1 MKNRRWTTILIL
13 SAAITAAR
21 PTCAAPATPPLL
33 RTDDETQSLVSR
45 LKDPDS
51 AVAQREEAARRL
63 LQRPGEQ
70 ALVAL
75 RGVLDDLTNPRGQ
88 LAVARA
94 IAMQAN
100 PDPALVAPLEVMIG
114 PDRALTEAATE
125 ALSNFRDNPGALRL
139 LTTLGGARQQREA
152 MRMLAIRAIANVAQ
166 KSAAE
171 FLISLLASEDENQ
184 RIRSAAIDA
193 LTDMTGHTE
202 FGRDPQQWLR
212 WWSANVTRSEG
223 EWKTELLANQ
233 AARFTQFRGKY
244 DELVRETELFL
255 TERYLAAVT
264 EQQAKAGSPNPTAS
278 ERNPAAADQQADLL
292 LRYLGSANAQV
303 RRVGATIIH
312 DEAMAARRVPPAAR
326 EYLRKMIVDSDRDVR
341 IAASTALR
349 AINDPQALD
358 ALLGQL
364 NGEQDPEVRAA
375 LAAPLASIGDLRA
388 VPALRTLV
396 HDPYTTTAAAAA
408 AALKEL
414 GPIIREKAPQT
425 AQEIAMELKGT
436 LEELPPG
443 PGTLALREAIVDAM
457 VPLREPA
464 LMPTFYRL
472 LRETTSVRVRWAAL
486 RALGEIGEAKSGD
499 TIAGYLEDR
508 ENGVRLEAL
517 RALGNL
523 KTASGSRET
532 SAADHAEE
540 IYKRMDPAFETDPSV
555 REQAW
560 AVLQPAFLGIAL
572 EQLPTWADRFEKD
585 PARRIIVLRAMVDRY
600 NRPQD
605 ADPLAAARQRLGMA
619 LMDANQPA
627 EAAKAFKPA
636 LDYWRVKNP
645 EHMVT
650 EQLVEQYLKSLLYS
664 RQYAEAVSLAGEL
677 VKTRISYQQTAG
689 ASFRTELDRLRQT
702 ARNPEC
708 LALIEQ
714 IRKMAPPLAPLYQ
727 EAINTIELEI
737 RRTTSQPAATQP
749 TPGP

>member
-13 SAAITAAR
+13 SAAIAAAR
-21 PTCAAPATPPLL
+21 TTCAAPSTPPLP
-33 RTDDETQSLVSR
+33 RTDDETQSLVSS
-45 LKDPDS
+45 LKDPDA

-75 RGVLDDLTNPRGQ
+75 RAVLEDPANPRGQ

-100 PDPALVAPLEVMIG
+100 PDPALVAPLEGMIG

-125 ALSNFRDNPGALRL
+125 ALSNFKDNPGALHL
-139 LTTLGGARQQREA
+139 LTTLAGARQQREV
-152 MRMLAIRAIANVAQ
+152 MRLLAIRAIANVAQ
-166 KSAAE
+166 KPAAE
-171 FLISLLASEDENQ
+171 FLISLLASDDENQ

-202 FGRDPQQWLR
+202 FSRDPQQWLA
-212 WWSANVTRSEG
+212 WWSANVKRSQD
-223 EWKTELLANQ
+223 EWKAELLANQ
-233 AARFTQFRGKY
+233 AARFAQFRGKY

-255 TERYLAAVT
+255 TERYLAA
-264 EQQAKAGSPNPTAS
+264 K
-278 ERNPAAADQQADLL
+278 ADQQADLL

-303 RRVGATIIH
+303 RRVGAKIIH

-358 ALLGQL
+358 ALLKQL
-364 NGEQDPEVRAA
+364 AREQDPEVRAA

-388 VPALRTLV
+388 VPALRTLL

-414 GPIIREKAPQT
+414 GPIIQKEAPQT

-436 LEELPPG
+436 LEDLPPG

-457 VPLREPA
+457 VPLREST

-486 RALGEIGEAKSGD
+486 RALGEIGDPRSAD

-523 KTASGSRET
+523 KTPGVSRET

-540 IYKRMDPAFETDPSV
+540 IYKRMNPTFETDPSV

-560 AVLQPAFLGIAL
+560 AVLQPAFSGIAL

-585 PARRIIVLRAMVDRY
+585 PARRIIVLRAMVERY
-600 NRPQD
+600 DKPQD
-605 ADPLAAARQRLGMA
+605 ADPLAAARQRLGVA
-619 LMDANQPA
+619 LMDANQPT

-636 LDYWRVKNP
+636 LDYWQARNP

-650 EQLVEQYLKSLLYS
+650 EQLVEQYLKSLLLS

-689 ASFRTELDRLRQT
+689 ANFRAELDRLHQT
-702 ARNPEC
+702 GRNPEC

-714 IRKMAPPLAPLYQ
+714 IRKMTPPLAPLYQ
-727 EAINTIELEI
+727 EAINSIELEI
-737 RRTTSQPAATQP
+737 RHSTSSPAATQP
-749 TPGP
+749 MTGT